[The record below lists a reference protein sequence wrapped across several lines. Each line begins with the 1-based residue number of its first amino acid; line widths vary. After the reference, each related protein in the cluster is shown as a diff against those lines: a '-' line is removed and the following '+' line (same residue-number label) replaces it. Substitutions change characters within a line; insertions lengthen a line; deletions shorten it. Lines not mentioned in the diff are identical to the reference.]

1 MGAPKIYSKAD
12 LRKLAD
18 SKAVPLIAHSHEVIV
33 PVVYSGMVKKF
44 LEDKGVKLPLTQ
56 AQLAEMK
63 KEAKAVGSKDV
74 GHAKGGTVKQS
85 MKNTQAVN
93 QKVVVNIG
101 TRRGR
106 GKRRVKRR
114 ITKEST
120 LIGGPS
126 LYDQLRPSAWT
137 AFRPITTSGFSNPL
151 FGDTKKEAEE
161 HYKKERE
168 AVDKYKT
175 EVEQKAR
182 DSLKELDDKKKQQEE
197 LFSSLFRPA
206 ESMPIRSGHSSFPS
220 SPAYS
225 GPATPQV
232 PSSPAYSG
240 PATPQVPSRLLPKR
254 SAVDISTPEPT
265 VTVHSERKGKWLV
278 KVDGRVIRSFR
289 TKRDA
294 QEFASTGLW

>member
-44 LEDKGVKLPLTQ
+44 LENKGVKLPLTQ

-63 KEAKAVGSKDV
+63 REAKAVGGDDV
-74 GHAKGGTVKQS
+74 GHAKGGIVKQS

-93 QKVVVNIG
+93 QKVVIHLG
-101 TRRGR
+101 SRRGR

-114 ITKEST
+114 ITKESE
-120 LIGGPS
+120 LINGPS

-137 AFRPITTSGFSNPL
+137 AFRPITSSGFSNPL
-151 FGDTKKEAEE
+151 FGDTKKEAAD
-161 HYKKERE
+161 HYKAERD
-168 AVDKYKT
+168 AVDKYKA

-197 LFSSLFRPA
+197 LFASLFRPA
-206 ESMPIRSGHSSFPS
+206 ESMLIRSGHSSFPS
-220 SPAYS
+220 TPAYS
-225 GPATPQV
+225 GPATPENRV
-232 PSSPAYSG
+232 PSS
-240 PATPQVPSRLLPKR
+240 LLPR
-254 SAVDISTPEPT
+254 HAAVDISTPEPT

-278 KVDGRVIRSFR
+278 KVDGREIRSYR
-289 TKRDA
+289 NKKDA
-294 QEFASTGLW
+294 EAFASTLR